1 MSLSQYKPLPT
12 PSESNGSIYNAGYI
26 IGQQNALNQNAL
38 IQTTSGGKKRSYF
51 KGGNGQ
57 IPVQPVPVAYND
69 GGVTQT
75 LVTDLTKIN
84 ATTQAQAKYDGNVTK
99 GGNKTRRRHKKN
111 KRTNNK
117 RNIKKTKRARRISR
131 RRV

>member
-12 PSESNGSIYNAGYI
+12 PPESNGSIYNAGYI
-26 IGQQNALNQNAL
+26 IGQQNAANQNAL
-38 IQTTSGGKKRSYF
+38 IQTTSGGKKRRYF

-69 GGVTQT
+69 GGVTQN
-75 LVTDLTKIN
+75 LVTDLTRIN
-84 ATTQAQAKYDGNVTK
+84 ATTQAQSKYDGNVTK
-99 GGNKTRRRHKKN
+99 GGNKSRKYKKN
-111 KRTNNK
+111 RKSNNK
-117 RNIKKTKRARRISR
+117 KTNKKTKRVRKNSR

>member
-12 PSESNGSIYNAGYI
+12 PPESNGSIYNAGYI
-26 IGQQNALNQNAL
+26 IGQQNASNQNAL
-38 IQTTSGGKKRSYF
+38 IQTTSGGKKRRYF

-57 IPVQPVPVAYND
+57 ILVQPVPVAYND
-69 GGVTQT
+69 GGVTQN

-84 ATTQAQAKYDGNVTK
+84 ATVQAQSKYDGNVTK
-99 GGNKTRRRHKKN
+99 GGNKSRRYKKN
-111 KRTNNK
+111 KKTNNK